1 MTTLSVSQLR
11 ADLADAINRVAYR
24 KERLI
29 VARQGKPL
37 VALIPMEDLHR
48 LEEMKGSLPDRRDRR
63 APSSRT
69 EGSMPPS

>member
-1 MTTLSVSQLR
+1 MTTLSVSKLR

-37 VALIPMEDLHR
+37 VALIPMEDLRR
-48 LEEMKGSLPDRRDRR
+48 LEEMKDRSRCEGGRR
-63 APSSRT
+63 APSART
-69 EGSMPPS
+69 NERAERA